1 MKRANACKRM
11 LAIILSVALCFSLVP
26 VSVFAE
32 PGAVNWTK
40 VSPEEIQ
47 PTDVIAIT
55 MTKEGISWALTNTGG
70 TKNAPVAPTVTVS
83 GDTMTSVEK
92 DEISWNIEQAET
104 GMVIHPANVTDTWL
118 YSTNA
123 NNGVRVGKNENK
135 VWAVDPE
142 TGYLKHLG
150 TNRYLGVYM
159 DKPDWRAYTNTTG
172 NTAGQTL
179 NFWKLSDEGEVP
191 AEVTFADLTPKT
203 DGEWIPGGVLT
214 LSVDTSTI
222 TDQSLVGDISY
233 RFQID
238 EGEWTNLSGN
248 QLTLPEQGAAGNHSV
263 KIIAAMGGV
272 DSLILEGTYTILSDT
287 VTIAEARAM
296 AAGTENITVE
306 GTVVFLDGKNVMVQD
321 ATAGIC
327 LRMSEVPADIA
338 LGDVIQ
344 ATGTRGTYNGL
355 EQLNPVTTYS
365 KIGTSDLPLQT
376 VTIAEILADQ
386 ETGNLES
393 TRVHIENAVLGET
406 NGRNTALTQ
415 DGSSINIY
423 NCPTLEGISVGDTV
437 NVDAVVGDF
446 NGYQL
451 RVGEGD
457 VTGISKAA
465 LRLSYTGELKAG
477 ATLTFA
483 VEPET
488 AGTVYQVKVDQADW
502 ITLEG
507 NTYTLPADAA
517 VGEHTLLV
525 QAVAGEDKSNILS
538 LQWTGKDDAEGA
550 ITIKEALALENGQ
563 EAKVKGVVTLI
574 DGQNIYVQDATGGI
588 CLRTSERLE
597 GVSLG
602 DTMIGTGKR
611 AEFNGIPQ
619 LNSGTAVKSSGMKL
633 VAKETTI
640 DKLTS
645 ADLCTYVTLSGL
657 KVEEVYDNNGAY
669 TNPNVKLTDGTN
681 KIQLYKAVIGKT
693 DGTWDIQKGDTV
705 NVTAAVSAFKTTIQ
719 LRNTLPTEVV
729 KDDSQVSVETSIV
742 ESIAQWGGMTKVE
755 NKTQVFGDRYT
766 SGDELDENAV
776 YTVVANG
783 KPAVPYTKGG
793 QNDAPLYYMGGEKI
807 GAAEGDYMQMAVSTA
822 GWAEMTLSFR
832 LRATKSAAAEY
843 TLQYST
849 DGVTFKDFTTGAYSY
864 KWEKWGKDENGNSTI
879 VDSGV
884 KEGDITNGVAKT
896 AMNPG
901 EYINFSFDVPK
912 GAENADTLYIRLV
925 PGTARC
931 DGKDSAISGT
941 TRFDTVELSGSP
953 IVSNAITGYVA
964 VTPNDNEAQAV
975 GTELTMTSATDGAV
989 ISYRMNG
996 GQWLTYDP
1004 ENKPT
1009 LENLPCNLEVKA
1021 TSEGKK
1027 DSVVLL
1033 YHYSAG
1039 TVEAVKMTPNGGSVY
1054 IPENFVE
1061 VKLSCD
1067 TEGAAIFYALSKD
1080 GTTFDEYKQ
1089 YTDPIKLEKGFGKC
1103 VIRAYGEKEGFKTGT
1118 EVVRTFTE
1126 RDSAQYNIY
1135 FGQLHSH
1142 TNYSDGAGSCDEAF
1156 AHADDVENLDFLA
1169 VTDHS
1174 NSFDNADSASILD
1187 GSMSQEWVEGH
1198 QLAQK
1203 YTTDDFVG
1211 LYGFEMT
1218 WSNGLGHI
1226 NTFNTDGFQSRTQS
1240 EYKTYATALQ
1250 NYYAT
1255 LKQDTSSISQFNHP
1269 GTTFGDFS
1277 DFAHFDNEIDQ
1288 LITLIEVGNGEGA
1301 IGSSGYFPSYEYYT
1315 RALDKGWHVAP
1326 SNNQDNHKGRWGD
1339 SNTAR
1344 SVVLA
1349 DSLTQEGIYD
1359 AMRNY
1364 RVYATEDNDLN
1375 IYYTLNDQVMGS
1387 RMDVAQGDPLTISVQ
1402 LSDATDASIGKVE
1415 VIVNGGLSAASQTV
1429 ASNQDTVTFNLDNS
1443 YSYYYIKVT
1452 QADGDIAVTAPVWTG
1467 EVEAV
1472 GISSFETDAVL
1483 PVQNQPMN
1491 LTLNLYNNERT
1502 PLKLEK
1508 IEFTVNDELVH
1519 TADLTNLSQVDAM
1532 STASYSFEYTN
1543 KNIGAANVYAI
1554 VTASLNG
1561 VQKIYKEKLDLTF
1574 VTSDMVT
1581 RVVVDGTHNND
1592 YVTGYYNGNM
1602 NNLAQI
1608 AAESQIEVKVV
1619 EDEITKEI
1627 LDKCD
1632 LLIVSAPA
1640 RKPDSKGNGD
1650 YQAVLYEDSFLEL
1663 VKGYVEQGGS
1673 VIVTGLADYQ
1683 DKGATFGAEGHTAA
1697 QQNKLLAAIGST
1709 MTINDDEAYDPVNN
1723 GGQFYR
1729 LYPETFN
1736 TESKWTAGIVEGQTY
1751 SQYSGCTVNPGNGTW
1766 LVKGFDTT
1774 YSVDS
1779 DEDGIGNTDEIE
1791 TDDDRG
1797 YHIVTPRGE
1806 AVCLA
1811 AEDTPYG
1818 GTIFAAGSVF
1828 VSDFEVKAEMDNIWD
1843 LPYAN
1848 RTIAENILGSVRVEL
1863 PLSTIRTARDGNL
1876 DDVFRIQGYVTAGT
1890 ENKDNTF
1897 FDSIYV
1903 QDETAGIDVF
1913 PFAQSGVKVGTPI
1926 EIVGYIDEYQ
1936 GDRELQVMS
1945 YKILDKEPHIY
1956 EPTKMTCEQAMDYK
1970 ANGGYLIQV
1979 QGEVVSVDLTTDGL
1993 GVSQFVVKDET
2004 GKEAKVFIDGY
2015 ILSGTTGKNELASIV
2030 KVGDTVSAVGLLYM
2044 HPEGSSDVS
2053 VPVLRVRDCDEI
2065 KLVSDP
2071 EKPTEPTD
2079 PSEPSVPVEPSEPT
2093 VPVDPTEPG
2102 THTHIMTWYITK
2114 AATKDTEGQLTGS
2127 CACGHTQTKTLPKLG
2142 ISGTVTVKADPQNH
2156 YHGDFADPQAVLSQV
2171 PLTDAEADAIISG
2184 EDLEV
2189 VLHAQDIS
2197 KNISQ
2202 EDKKLI
2208 DEAAGKKSVGF
2219 YLDITLTKQVG
2230 TGEVITIDQTPGK
2243 VKISLVVPEELRAKD
2258 ASKRTYTIL
2267 RCCDGKVEEIACQFD
2282 AKTNVLTFETDR
2294 SATYALAY
2302 AGAGNGGGNRPATGD
2317 QNQTALFATVMLAS
2331 LAVAG
2336 YLVVDH
2342 KKRVKG

>member
-1 MKRANACKRM
+1 MKSTNACKRM
-11 LAIILSVALCFSLVP
+11 LAILLSVALCFSLVP
-26 VSVFAE
+26 ASVFAE
-32 PGAVNWTK
+32 SGTVNWTK
-40 VSPEEIQ
+40 VKPEEIQ

-55 MTKEGISWALTNTGG
+55 MTKEGTSWALTNKGG
-70 TKNAPVAPTVTVS
+70 TKNAPIAPTVTVTV
-83 GDTMTSVEK
+83 DTMTSIDK
-92 DEISWNIEQAET
+92 DDISWNIEPAET
-104 GMVIHPANVTDTWL
+104 GMVIHPAGATDTWL
-118 YSTNA
+118 YSTNG
-123 NNGVRVGKNENK
+123 NNGVRVGKNENQ
-135 VWAVDPE
+135 VWAVESE

-150 TNRYLGVYM
+150 TNRYLGVYTTT
-159 DKPDWRAYTNTTG
+159 PDWRAYENTTG
-172 NTAGQTL
+172 NIVGQTL
-179 NFWKLSDEGEVP
+179 SFWKLSEGGQAPV
-191 AEVTFADLTPKT
+191 EVTFADLTPKAE
-203 DGEWIPGGVLT
+203 GRWVPGGVLT
-214 LSVDTSTI
+214 LSVDTASM
-222 TDQSLVGDISY
+222 TDQSHVGEISY
-233 RFQID
+233 RCQID
-238 EGEWTNLSGN
+238 EGEWTNLTGN
-248 QLTLPEQGAAGNHSV
+248 KLTLPEQGTAGSHAV

-272 DSLILEGTYTILSDT
+272 DSKMLEGSYTILSDT
-287 VTIAEARAM
+287 VTIADAKAM
-296 AAGTENITVE
+296 AVGTENITVE
-306 GTVVFLDGKNVMVQD
+306 GTVIFLDGKNVIVQD
-321 ATAGIC
+321 GTAGIC
-327 LRMSEVPADIA
+327 VRMNESPKDVA
-338 LGDVIQ
+338 LGDVIK
-344 ATGTRGTYNGL
+344 ATGIRGAYNGL
-355 EQLNPVTTYS
+355 EQLNSVAAYT
-365 KIGTSDLPLQT
+365 KIGTAELPVKT

-393 TRVHIENAVLGET
+393 TRVQIENAVLGET
-406 NGRNTALTQ
+406 SGKNTALTQ

-423 NCPTLEGISVGDTV
+423 NCPALDGIATGDTV
-437 NVDAVVGDF
+437 NVTAVIGDF

-451 RVGEGD
+451 RAGEGD
-457 VTGISKAA
+457 VVGVSKAA
-465 LRLSYTGELKAG
+465 LKLSYTGELKAG

-488 AGTVYQVKVDQADW
+488 AGTVYQVKVDQAEW
-502 ITLEG
+502 VTLDG
-507 NTYTLPADAA
+507 NTYTLPADASA
-517 VGEHTLLV
+517 GEHTLLV
-525 QAVAGEDKSNILS
+525 QASAGKDKSNTLS
-538 LQWTGKDDAEGA
+538 LNWTGKDDAEGA
-550 ITIKEALALENGQ
+550 ITIKEALALEANQ
-563 EAKVKGVVTLI
+563 QAKVKGVVTLI

-588 CLRTSERLE
+588 CLRPSERPE
-597 GVSLG
+597 GISLG
-602 DTMIGTGKR
+602 DTLIATGKR
-611 AEFNGIPQ
+611 TEFGGIPQ
-619 LNSGTAVKSSGMKL
+619 LGSAAVVKSSGMKL
-633 VAKETTI
+633 TAKETTI

-657 KVEEVYDNNGAY
+657 KVEEVYDSNGTY
-669 TNPNVKLTDGTN
+669 KNPNVKLTDGTN
-681 KIQLYKAVIGKT
+681 KIQLYKAIIGKT
-693 DGTWDIQKGDTV
+693 NGEWDIKKGDTV
-705 NVTAAVSAFKTTIQ
+705 TVSAAVSAYKTTLQ
-719 LRNTLPTEVV
+719 LRNTLATEVV
-729 KDDSQVSVETSIV
+729 KDDSHVSVDSSIV
-742 ESIAQWGGMTKVE
+742 QSIAQWGGMTKVE
-755 NKTQVFGDRYT
+755 NKTQVLGDRYA
-766 SGDELDENAV
+766 SGDELDENAI

-783 KPAVPYTKGG
+783 KPAVPYSKGG

-807 GAAEGDYMQMAVSTA
+807 GAAEGDYMQMALSTA

-843 TLQYST
+843 KLQYST

-864 KWEKWGKDENGNSTI
+864 KWEKWGKDEEGNSSI

-884 KEGDITNGVAKT
+884 KEGDITDGIAKT

-901 EYINFSFDVPK
+901 SYINFSFDVPK
-912 GAENADTLYIRLV
+912 GAENAETLYIRLV
-925 PGTARC
+925 PGSTRC
-931 DGKDSAISGT
+931 DGKDNKISGT

-953 IVSNAITGYVA
+953 IISNAVTGFAA
-964 VTPNDNEAQAV
+964 VTPDNSEAQAV
-975 GTELTMTSATDGAV
+975 GTELTMTSATEGAV

-996 GQWLTYDP
+996 GQWQTYDP
-1004 ENKPT
+1004 ENKPV
-1009 LENLPCNLEVKA
+1009 LENLPCDLEVKA
-1021 TSEGKK
+1021 ASEGRK
-1027 DSVVLL
+1027 DSVILL

-1039 TVEAVKMTPNGGSVY
+1039 TVETVKMNPNGGSVY
-1054 IPENFVE
+1054 IPEKYIE

-1067 TEGAAIFYALSKD
+1067 TEGAEIFYAMSKD
-1080 GTTFDEYKQ
+1080 GTTFGEYTK
-1089 YTDPIKLEKGFGKC
+1089 YTDPIKLEKGFEKC

-1118 EVVRTFTE
+1118 EVERTFTE

-1142 TNYSDGAGSCDEAF
+1142 TNYSDGAGSCEEAF

-1174 NSFDNADSASILD
+1174 NSFDNADSASLMD

-1198 QLAQK
+1198 QLADK
-1203 YTTDDFVG
+1203 YTTNDFVG

-1255 LKQDTSSISQFNHP
+1255 LKQDPSSISQFNHP

-1288 LITLIEVGNGEGA
+1288 LITLIEVGNGEGT

-1339 SNTAR
+1339 ANTAR

-1387 RMDVAQGDPLTISVQ
+1387 RMDVAQGDPIAISVQ

-1415 VIVNGGLSAASQTV
+1415 VIVNGGLTAASKTV
-1429 ASNQDTVTFNLDNS
+1429 SGNQDTVTFNLDNS

-1483 PVQNQPMN
+1483 PVQNQSMN

-1502 PLKLEK
+1502 PLALEK
-1508 IEFTVNDELVH
+1508 IEFTMNDELIH
-1519 TADLTNLSQVDAM
+1519 TADLTNLTQVDAM
-1532 STASYSFEYTN
+1532 GTASYSFEYTN
-1543 KNIGAANVYAI
+1543 KNIGAAEIYAI

-1574 VTSDMVT
+1574 VTADMVT

-1592 YVTGYYNGNM
+1592 YVTGYYSGNM

-1608 AAESQIEVKVV
+1608 AAESHIEVKVV

-1627 LDKCD
+1627 LDNCD
-1632 LLIVSAPA
+1632 LLIISAPA
-1640 RKPDSKGNGD
+1640 RKPDSKGNGN
-1650 YQAVLYEDSFLEL
+1650 YEARLYEDSFLNL
-1663 VKGYVEQGGS
+1663 VKVYVEQGGS

-1683 DKGATFGAEGHTAA
+1683 DKGATFGAKGHTAA

-1709 MTINDDEAYDPVNN
+1709 MTLNDDEAYDPVNN

-1729 LYPETFN
+1729 LYPENFN
-1736 TESKWTAGIVEGQTY
+1736 TDSKWTAGIVEGQKY
-1751 SQYSGCTVNPGNGTW
+1751 SQYSGCTVNPGKGTW

-1779 DEDGIGNTDEIE
+1779 DEDGIGITEEIE

-1806 AVCLA
+1806 AVFLA
-1811 AEDTPYG
+1811 SEDTAYG

-1848 RTIAENILGSVRVEL
+1848 RTIIENIMGAVRVEL
-1863 PLSTIRTARDGNL
+1863 PLSSVREARDGNL

-1890 ENKDNTF
+1890 DNKDNTF

-1903 QDETAGIDVF
+1903 QDETAGIDIF
-1913 PFAQSGVKVGTPI
+1913 PFAQAGVKVGTPI
-1926 EIVGYIDEYQ
+1926 EIVGYVDEYQ

-1945 YKILDKEPHIY
+1945 YKILDKDPKIY
-1956 EPTKMTCEQAMDYK
+1956 EPTKMTCEQAMDYAK
-1970 ANGGYLIQV
+1970 NGGYLIQV
-1979 QGEVVSVDLTTDGL
+1979 QGEVVSVDVATDGV
-1993 GVSQFVVKDET
+1993 GVAQFVVKDET

-2015 ILSGTTGKNELASIV
+2015 IRSGTTGKNELASTV
-2030 KVGDTVSAVGLLYM
+2030 KVGETVSAVGLLYM

-2053 VPVLRVRDCDEI
+2053 VPVLRVRNCDEI
-2065 KLVSDP
+2065 KVISDP
-2071 EKPTEPTD
+2071 VNPTD
-2079 PSEPSVPVEPSEPT
+2079 PTEPSVP
-2093 VPVDPTEPG
+2093 D
-2102 THTHIMTWYITK
+2102 THEHTMTWYITK
-2114 AATKDTEGQLTGS
+2114 AATKDAEGQMTGI
-2127 CACGHTQTKTLPKLG
+2127 CACGHIETKVLPKVG
-2142 ISGTVTVKADPQNH
+2142 VSGTVTVKADPDNDYQ
-2156 YHGDFADPQAVLSQV
+2156 GSFADAQSVLIQI
-2171 PLTDAEADAIISG
+2171 PLSEKEANAIISG
-2184 EDLEV
+2184 EDMEV
-2189 VLHAQDIS
+2189 VLHVKDIS
-2197 KNISQ
+2197 KSIQ
-2202 EDKKLI
+2202 QADKSLI
-2208 DEAAGKKSVGF
+2208 DGAAGKKTVGI
-2219 YLDITLTKQVG
+2219 YLDVTLTKQIG
-2230 TGEVITIDQTPGK
+2230 NGNVISIPQTPGK
-2243 VKISLVVPEELRAKD
+2243 IQISLRIPD
-2258 ASKRTYTIL
+2258 ASKRTFTIL
-2267 RCCDGKVEEIACQFD
+2267 RVYDGKVEELAAQFD
-2282 AKTNVLTFETDR
+2282 AKTNILTFETDFFG
-2294 SATYALAY
+2294 TFALAHTD
-2302 AGAGNGGGNRPATGD
+2302 AGNGGGNKPATGD
-2317 QNQTALFATVMLAS
+2317 QNQTVLFAALMLAA
-2331 LAVAG
+2331 LAGVA

-2342 KKRVKG
+2342 KKRIKG